1 VDGGVTGGL
10 LSFLVLLVVG
20 VEDNGCRVGAS
31 KGFCWVW
38 WGGRG
43 EVQLAPFGVLWVISG
58 VGGVLIECVELV
70 AGGVCDRG
78 DLPSV
83 NVGVVP
89 RRGVFVVMGCLA
101 VLAGAAYQENGKLG

>member
-1 VDGGVTGGL
+1 MWR
-10 LSFLVLLVVG
+10 S
-20 VEDNGCRVGAS
+20 
-31 KGFCWVW
+31 
-38 WGGRG
+38 GRG
-43 EVQLAPFGVLWVISG
+43 EVQLTPFGVLWVISG
-58 VGGVLIECVELV
+58 VGGVPIECVELV